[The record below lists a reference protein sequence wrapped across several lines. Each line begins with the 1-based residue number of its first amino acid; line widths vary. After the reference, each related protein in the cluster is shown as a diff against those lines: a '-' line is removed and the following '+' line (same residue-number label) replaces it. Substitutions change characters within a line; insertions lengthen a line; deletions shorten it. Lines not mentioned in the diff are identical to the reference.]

1 MFCSVE
7 QDSGM
12 AFNIYL
18 SCLIIKLVLLTGQG
32 QPSYEVTVLL
42 RLGHVNLSCLII
54 KLVLL
59 SGQGRPSYDVT
70 LF

>member
-32 QPSYEVTVLL
+32 QPSYEVTVLP
-42 RLGHVNLSCLII
+42 RLVNLN
-54 KLVLL
+54 L
-59 SGQGRPSYDVT
+59 SHYKASPLNWVQ
-70 LF
+70 FC